1 MNKIQENT
9 LTAGFEWIDG
19 IPEGWQRRIIKRD
32 FEVVLGKMLQ
42 SNQTNEAETEESYL
56 RSANIKWEGVDTSDI
71 KTMWFSPEEKE
82 RLRLKYGDLLVSEGG
97 DAGRTSIW
105 RNELETCYI
114 QNAINRIRAQQD
126 DSTSYLFYWL
136 YLLKSI
142 GCIDAV
148 VSRITIAH
156 LTAEKLAR
164 IVFLKPPKIEQDRI
178 AAYLDKTCAA
188 IDTAIDKKQKQLETL
203 DALRK
208 SIIHKAVTRG
218 LDDSGELKDSGVEWI
233 ERVPIKWQ
241 SFRIKDVAQLSPR
254 FSNGKPGL
262 KELCA
267 IIPME
272 AVSEQ
277 GKIDISSIEEF
288 DFITTGL
295 TNFEVGDV
303 IFAKITPCM
312 ENGKGAYV
320 KALPT
325 RYAFGSTEFHVLRP
339 GFRVNGKFLYYY
351 TYNSFFRDY
360 AEVNMTGAAGQKR
373 VSSRFLNY
381 SRIYLP
387 SISEQKQIVEYL
399 DSKIDMLHVLQ
410 ENLSNQIFALEQY
423 RKSLIHECVTGKRRI
438 TEGDMQ
444 RVQQY

>member
-1 MNKIQENT
+1 MTVDFRKDKVFRLCDNVGSGGTPDSSNPDYYDGAIRWVQTGDLNDGLLSQTEKTITNQGLGSSSAKVYPAGTLLIAMYGATIGKMSILESFAATNQACCAMNFRSIMDTKYMFYKFLDIREPLIAQGYGGGQQNISQE
-9 LTAGFEWIDG
+9 
-19 IPEGWQRRIIKRD
+19 IIK
-32 FEVVLGKMLQ
+32 
-42 SNQTNEAETEESYL
+42 QTYIFFPRIEEQ
-56 RSANIKWEGVDTSDI
+56 R
-71 KTMWFSPEEKE
+71 
-82 RLRLKYGDLLVSEGG
+82 
-97 DAGRTSIW
+97 
-105 RNELETCYI
+105 
-114 QNAINRIRAQQD
+114 
-126 DSTSYLFYWL
+126 
-136 YLLKSI
+136 
-142 GCIDAV
+142 
-148 VSRITIAH
+148 
-156 LTAEKLAR
+156 
-164 IVFLKPPKIEQDRI
+164 RI

-188 IDTAIDKKQKQLETL
+188 IDTAIEKKQKQLEAL

-208 SIIHKAVTRG
+208 SIIHKVVTRG
-218 LDDSGELKDSGVEWI
+218 LDDSVELKDSGIEWI
-233 ERVPIKWQ
+233 GRVPIKWQ

-262 KELCA
+262 TELCA

-387 SISEQKQIVEYL
+387 LIGEQKQIVEYL
-399 DSKIDMLHVLQ
+399 DSKIAMLHVLQ
-410 ENLSNQIFALEQY
+410 ENLSNQISALEQY

-438 TEGDMQ
+438 IEEDM
-444 RVQQY
+444 RMVQQY